1 MVHLRPIV
9 VNVKDYGAN
18 FSPPEH
24 FNRDIVVSVM
34 KKIAEQSS
42 QNLLRNADAYLSKR
56 KHNNSALIR
65 PKGERFS
72 ENKFALS
79 Y

>member
-9 VNVKDYGAN
+9 VTVKDFGAN
-18 FSPPEH
+18 FYPAKH
-24 FNRDIVVSVM
+24 FDRGIVVSVM

-42 QNLLRNADAYLSKR
+42 HNLLRNADAYLSKTN
-56 KHNNSALIR
+56 HNNSALIW
-65 PKGERFS
+65 PKGKKLS
-72 ENKFALS
+72 ENKFALT